1 MRAQS
6 VSSSPGRVTLC
17 VGRSSGRAI
26 QRLYVSIAS
35 LHTIGVPSLIER
47 RGISALDYPYVTTL
61 LPNGTVEI
69 HSVESQAIVQ
79 VISAPPE
86 GPSPLSEDRKA
97 LIACMNGFFI
107 PSTQRTE
114 KLRPTSVR
122 LLRGRG
128 APRPETSA
136 KRDEDADNIPD
147 IPAL

>member
-1 MRAQS
+1 M
-6 VSSSPGRVTLC
+6 
-17 VGRSSGRAI
+17 GRSSGRAI
-26 QRLYVSIAS
+26 QRLCVSVAS
-35 LHTIGVPSLIER
+35 LHTVDVPNLIER

-86 GPSPLSEDRKA
+86 GPSPLSGDRKA

-114 KLRPTSVR
+114 KLRPTPVR
-122 LLRGRG
+122 LFRGRG
-128 APRPETSA
+128 TPKPEPSA
-136 KRDEDADNIPD
+136 REDADADHIPD